1 MTDWPDSNRGS
12 VIDPDDPRAHFDANE
27 EFDDVPFHGYLFDE
41 TTYWDGM
48 TNVQEAAVNR
58 NVVNADEIIAS
69 MMSGDD
75 RTYWDGRTTVQE
87 AAVNQDVENADEF
100 LASMI
105 SDEY

>member
-1 MTDWPDSNRGS
+1 M
-12 VIDPDDPRAHFDANE
+12 
-27 EFDDVPFHGYLFDE
+27 
-41 TTYWDGM
+41 
-48 TNVQEAAVNR
+48 QEAAVNR

-69 MMSGDD
+69 MMNDD
-75 RTYWDGRTTVQE
+75 NRTYWDGRTTVQE